1 MTGNA
6 TPQSTTMSQQT
17 APFPNVDRAQRH
29 FYRYP
34 VAVPVDVVVLR
45 SGIPQA
51 IPGRTLDAGE
61 GGIGLVLAGE
71 LQPTETVRVAFK
83 LPTGT
88 EPVQAKAVV
97 RHYGPI
103 RCGLQFLA
111 MAPEQ
116 QTVLHT
122 WLSMTAKATGH
133 PPTTVAATTGVAQQR
148 SAPVQPGRAAPAW
161 RPRLHLRRRNVL
173 LAAAALVFAGVAL
186 ASWWHNGWNDLE
198 RNTAAASA
206 STARP
211 LAYVPG
217 IVMEQRVL
225 HKIDP
230 VYPPEAERAKLQG
243 VVVVQAVIGADGTVT
258 EVHPISGPEVLG
270 RSAADAVRW
279 WRFQPYELSNQPVP
293 VQTTIEVE
301 FRLN

>member
-6 TPQSTTMSQQT
+6 TPQSITMGQP
-17 APFPNVDRAQRH
+17 APFPNVDPAHQRH

-45 SGIPQA
+45 SGVPQA

-83 LPTGT
+83 LPTGSQ
-88 EPVQAKAVV
+88 PVQAKAVV

-116 QTVLHT
+116 QTVLHS
-122 WLSMTAKATGH
+122 WLDMSAKATGH
-133 PPTTVAATTGVAQQR
+133 PPTTVAATMGVYQQR
-148 SAPVQPGRAAPAW
+148 STPVQPRPNAPGVG
-161 RPRLHLRRRNVL
+161 LRGYINRRNVL
-173 LAAAALVFAGVAL
+173 LAGLGLVFATVAI
-186 ASWWHNGWNDLE
+186 ASWWHNGWRDLE
-198 RNTAAASA
+198 RNTAVASA

-225 HKIDP
+225 HKVDP
-230 VYPPEAERAKLQG
+230 VYPPEAERTKLQG
-243 VVVVQAVIGADGTVT
+243 MVVLQAVIGADGTVQ

-270 RSAADAVRW
+270 RSASDAVRW
-279 WRFQPYELSNQPVP
+279 WRFQPYELDKQPVP